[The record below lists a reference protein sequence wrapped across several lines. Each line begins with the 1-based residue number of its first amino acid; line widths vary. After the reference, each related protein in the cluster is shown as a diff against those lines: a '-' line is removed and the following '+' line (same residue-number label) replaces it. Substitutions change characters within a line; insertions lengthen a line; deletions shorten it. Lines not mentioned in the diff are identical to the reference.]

1 MKFLIIYI
9 CMLSSA
15 FAMDFPNNENIIV
28 HKKVKKYD
36 GLTFLDQNNEQ
47 INLNEFQGKL
57 ILLNFW
63 ASWCAPC
70 KKEMPSLDR
79 LQSNNFLNNIKIFP
93 INVGRDTTEKAESFF
108 KELKIQNLDIYF
120 DSPNTLAKEFSLRG
134 IPTTILINKKGEEFA
149 RILGSIDFDEKKFI
163 DWLSS
168 YN

>member
-1 MKFLIIYI
+1 
-9 CMLSSA
+9 
-15 FAMDFPNNENIIV
+15 
-28 HKKVKKYD
+28 
-36 GLTFLDQNNEQ
+36 
-47 INLNEFQGKL
+47 
-57 ILLNFW
+57 
-63 ASWCAPC
+63 
-70 KKEMPSLDR
+70 MPSLDR
-79 LQSNNFLNNIKIFP
+79 LQSNDILNNIKIFP
-93 INVGRDTTEKAESFF
+93 INVGRDTTEKAERFF

>member
-1 MKFLIIYI
+1 
-9 CMLSSA
+9 MLSSA
-15 FAMDFPNNENIIV
+15 FAMDFPNNENITV

-36 GLTFLDQNNEQ
+36 GLTFLDLNNEQ
-47 INLNEFQGKL
+47 INLDEFQGKL

-79 LQSNNFLNNIKIFP
+79 LQSNNILNNIKIFP
-93 INVGRDTTEKAESFF
+93 INVGRDTTEKAERFF

-120 DSPNTLAKEFSLRG
+120 DSPTTLAKEFSLRG
-134 IPTTILINKKGEEFA
+134 IPTTILINKRGEEFA

>member
-1 MKFLIIYI
+1 M
-9 CMLSSA
+9 
-15 FAMDFPNNENIIV
+15 PNNENITV

-47 INLNEFQGKL
+47 INLDEFQGKL

-93 INVGRDTTEKAESFF
+93 INVGRDTTEKAERFF

>member
-1 MKFLIIYI
+1 
-9 CMLSSA
+9 MLSSA

-93 INVGRDTTEKAESFF
+93 INVGRDTTEKAERFF

>member
-1 MKFLIIYI
+1 
-9 CMLSSA
+9 MLSSA
-15 FAMDFPNNENIIV
+15 FAMDFPNNENITV

-36 GLTFLDQNNEQ
+36 GLTFLDLNNEQ
-47 INLNEFQGKL
+47 INLDEFQGKL

-79 LQSNNFLNNIKIFP
+79 LQSNNILNNIKIFP
-93 INVGRDTTEKAESFF
+93 INVGRDTTEKAERFF
-108 KELKIQNLDIYF
+108 RELKIQNLDIYF

>member
-1 MKFLIIYI
+1 
-9 CMLSSA
+9 MLSSA
-15 FAMDFPNNENIIV
+15 FAIDFPNNENITV
-28 HKKVKKYD
+28 YKKVKKYD
-36 GLTFLDQNNEQ
+36 GLTFLDLNNEQ
-47 INLNEFQGKL
+47 INLDEFQGKL

-79 LQSNNFLNNIKIFP
+79 LQSNNILNNIKIFP
-93 INVGRDTTEKAESFF
+93 INVGRDTTEKAERFF
-108 KELKIQNLDIYF
+108 RELKIQNLDIYF
-120 DSPNTLAKEFSLRG
+120 DSPNTLTKEFSLRG

>member
-1 MKFLIIYI
+1 
-9 CMLSSA
+9 MLSSA
-15 FAMDFPNNENIIV
+15 FAMDFPNNENITV

-36 GLTFLDQNNEQ
+36 GLTFLDLNNEQ
-47 INLNEFQGKL
+47 INLDEFQGKL

-79 LQSNNFLNNIKIFP
+79 LQSNNILNNKKIFP
-93 INVGRDTTEKAESFF
+93 INVGRDTTEKAERFF
-108 KELKIQNLDIYF
+108 RELKIQNLDIYF

>member
-1 MKFLIIYI
+1 
-9 CMLSSA
+9 MLSSA
-15 FAMDFPNNENIIV
+15 FAMDFPNNENITV

-47 INLNEFQGKL
+47 INLDEFQGKL

-79 LQSNNFLNNIKIFP
+79 LQFNDILNNIKIFP
-93 INVGRDTTEKAESFF
+93 INVGRDTTEKAERFF

>member
-1 MKFLIIYI
+1 
-9 CMLSSA
+9 MLSSA

-79 LQSNNFLNNIKIFP
+79 LQSNNILNNIKIFP

>member
-1 MKFLIIYI
+1 
-9 CMLSSA
+9 MLSSA
-15 FAMDFPNNENIIV
+15 FAMDFPNNENITV

-36 GLTFLDQNNEQ
+36 GLTFLDLNNEQ
-47 INLNEFQGKL
+47 INLDEFQGKL

-79 LQSNNFLNNIKIFP
+79 LQSNNILNNIKIFP
-93 INVGRDTTEKAESFF
+93 INVGRDTTEKAERFF
-108 KELKIQNLDIYF
+108 RELKIQNLDIYF
-120 DSPNTLAKEFSLRG
+120 DSPNTLTKEFSLRG

>member
-1 MKFLIIYI
+1 
-9 CMLSSA
+9 MLSSA

-36 GLTFLDQNNEQ
+36 GLTFLNQNNEQ
-47 INLNEFQGKL
+47 IKLDEFQGKL

-79 LQSNNFLNNIKIFP
+79 LQSNDILNNIKIFP
-93 INVGRDTTEKAESFF
+93 INVGRDTTEKAERFF

>member
-1 MKFLIIYI
+1 
-9 CMLSSA
+9 MLSSA

-79 LQSNNFLNNIKIFP
+79 LQSNDILNNIKIFP
-93 INVGRDTTEKAESFF
+93 INVGRDTTEKAERFF

>member
-1 MKFLIIYI
+1 
-9 CMLSSA
+9 MLSSA
-15 FAMDFPNNENIIV
+15 FAMDFPNNENITV

-36 GLTFLDQNNEQ
+36 GLTFLDHNNEQ
-47 INLNEFQGKL
+47 INLDEFQGKL

-79 LQSNNFLNNIKIFP
+79 LQSNDILNNIKIFP
-93 INVGRDTTEKAESFF
+93 INVGRDTTEKAERFF

>member
-1 MKFLIIYI
+1 
-9 CMLSSA
+9 MLSSA

-47 INLNEFQGKL
+47 INLDEFQGKL

-79 LQSNNFLNNIKIFP
+79 LQFNDILNNIKIFP
-93 INVGRDTTEKAESFF
+93 INVGRDTTEKAERFF

>member
-1 MKFLIIYI
+1 
-9 CMLSSA
+9 MLSSA

-47 INLNEFQGKL
+47 INLDEFQGKL

-79 LQSNNFLNNIKIFP
+79 LQSNDILNNIKIFP
-93 INVGRDTTEKAESFF
+93 INVGRDTTEKAERFF

>member
-1 MKFLIIYI
+1 
-9 CMLSSA
+9 MLSSA

-36 GLTFLDQNNEQ
+36 GLTFLNQNNEQ
-47 INLNEFQGKL
+47 IKLDEFQGKL

-79 LQSNNFLNNIKIFP
+79 LQSNDILNNIKIFP

>member
-1 MKFLIIYI
+1 
-9 CMLSSA
+9 MLSSA

-79 LQSNNFLNNIKIFP
+79 LQSNDILNNIKIFP

>member
-1 MKFLIIYI
+1 
-9 CMLSSA
+9 MLSSA

>member
-1 MKFLIIYI
+1 
-9 CMLSSA
+9 MLSSA
-15 FAMDFPNNENIIV
+15 FAIDFPNNENITV
-28 HKKVKKYD
+28 YKKVKKYD
-36 GLTFLDQNNEQ
+36 GLTFLDLNNEQ
-47 INLNEFQGKL
+47 INLDEFQGKL

-79 LQSNNFLNNIKIFP
+79 LQSNNILNNIKIFP
-93 INVGRDTTEKAESFF
+93 INVGRDTTEKAERFF
-108 KELKIQNLDIYF
+108 RELKIQNLDIYF

>member
-1 MKFLIIYI
+1 MRFLIIYI
-9 CMLSSA
+9 FMLSSA

-47 INLNEFQGKL
+47 INLDEFQGKL

-79 LQSNNFLNNIKIFP
+79 LQSNDILNNIKIFP
-93 INVGRDTTEKAESFF
+93 INVGRDTTEKAERFF